1 MSLNTVFYSII
12 SFFCYN
18 YIKKFEA
25 SRIMTFGVILG
36 GISLILIGSGGM
48 ILSQS
53 IIYIV
58 IGQCFLGI
66 SGALIQSNKLFSS
79 NYS

>member
-1 MSLNTVFYSII
+1 
-12 SFFCYN
+12 
-18 YIKKFEA
+18 
-25 SRIMTFGVILG
+25 MTFGVILG